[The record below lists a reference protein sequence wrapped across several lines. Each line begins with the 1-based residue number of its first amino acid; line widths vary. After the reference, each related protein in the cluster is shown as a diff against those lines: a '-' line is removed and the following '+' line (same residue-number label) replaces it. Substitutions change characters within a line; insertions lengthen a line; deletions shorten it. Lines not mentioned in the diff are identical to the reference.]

1 MRPQEMADT
10 IRDRRKACTKA
21 PPILTSSQAALIIL
35 TDARKA
41 GVPLPRTVEQLHL
54 DDQSE
59 AQLVFYVRNLT
70 DLAAWSAWIEAPIST
85 SPYVMAS
92 GRVHSSVEGR
102 LFDHNVRAV
111 CLFVPSSEVPA

>member
-1 MRPQEMADT
+1 VT
-10 IRDRRKACTKA
+10 TTTKA

-35 TDARKA
+35 TDAHKA

-54 DDQSE
+54 DDVSE
-59 AQLVFYVRNLT
+59 AQLVVYVRNLV
-70 DLAAWSAWIEAPIST
+70 DLAAWSAYLGQPIST

-92 GRVHSSVEGR
+92 GRVHSSVDAR

-111 CLFVPSSEVPA
+111 CLFVPSAEVPA